1 LPDSPG
7 PNQAQE
13 DGVDQPETLPR
24 DASKSDRLAS
34 ALAKAIE
41 NNRLGQQ
48 TQSFSTGGDGADF
61 SNCDAVRGV
70 VTRNIS

>member
-34 ALAKAIE
+34 ALAKAIG

-48 TQSFSTGGDGADF
+48 TQSFSAGGMAQI
-61 SNCDAVRGV
+61 S
-70 VTRNIS
+70 VTAMPSEAS